1 MGIMEPEAVC
11 IRFTA
16 YIMVVEFG
24 FCVHSDSQSGVVSE
38 VLPVPPIGLEETQLI
53 SLKGWLFSAGDTAGG
68 TSQRETGGGQK

>member
-1 MGIMEPEAVC
+1 M
-11 IRFTA
+11 
-16 YIMVVEFG
+16 
-24 FCVHSDSQSGVVSE
+24 HSDSQSGVVSE